1 MTPAI
6 STVLPLTTGAAR
18 ASGAAA
24 PAFLTLTVVLLVGLL
39 L

>member
-6 STVLPLTTGAAR
+6 STVLPLTTGAAM
-18 ASGAAA
+18 APGAAA
-24 PAFLTLTVVLLVGLL
+24 PTLLTLIVVLLVGLL